1 MRRRLPISPR
11 GSEGEAGSWGS
22 CEGGGGGEAR
32 RGEKWEG
39 EGAAARTASCICY
52 RARLKH
58 LSKRPL
64 RGRMWEC
71 TLASWSSGPFGLLET
86 PLFGEADDSVRRPV
100 CNTEDENCLQS
111 NMDHRPTATGRK
123 SRARQRRRMRDN
135 DCVKHDQEP
144 HSRDAQN
151 EELKD
156 RRRERRPSGTES
168 PSKKKHDATNN
179 TRTQANP
186 RTRTC
191 KNRAVARASPM
202 PTKCSDGNPRHQP
215 QMAKPSARQPLTSPF
230 HDRNPSSHRAA
241 PQPTGRPG
249 RCTLAKTRTTH
260 TLSP

>member
-1 MRRRLPISPR
+1 MGRGGCSGQNCELYLLSGAPKTLIETTVAWSDVGVHISVVVQWPLRSPR
-11 GSEGEAGSWGS
+11 
-22 CEGGGGGEAR
+22 
-32 RGEKWEG
+32 
-39 EGAAARTASCICY
+39 
-52 RARLKH
+52 
-58 LSKRPL
+58 
-64 RGRMWEC
+64 
-71 TLASWSSGPFGLLET
+71 ET
-86 PLFGEADDSVRRPV
+86 PLVGEADDSVRRPV

-168 PSKKKHDATNN
+168 PSKKKHDAINN

-230 HDRNPSSHRAA
+230 HNRNPSSHRAA